1 MSEAIRRHQWSSVV
15 LTCQRD
21 GARSTRVCWKMTST
35 SGCAG
40 RMVMLGSRLS
50 CARVWAPVHCVV
62 TAANGTCGRRRASVI
77 KTARPFSGAGLTSVT
92 YRWDGSHGLI
102 AGGSERETPVA
113 APDTAPVVCEP
124 AVVGTW
130 K

>member
-1 MSEAIRRHQWSSVV
+1 M
-15 LTCQRD
+15 
-21 GARSTRVCWKMTST
+21 
-35 SGCAG
+35 
-40 RMVMLGSRLS
+40 
-50 CARVWAPVHCVV
+50 
-62 TAANGTCGRRRASVI
+62 

-113 APDTAPVVCEP
+113 APDTALAGGSERETPVAAPDTAPVVCEP